1 MRKNVLK
8 ILVILFGISSC
19 INENDSKED
28 IEKQRTCED
37 YQKKVDSLNLI
48 VSDIKSNS
56 HFNSQYRYLI
66 KEIDTKELVAGD
78 EFSSNGIYCVEIAYG
93 MGLVDYIYIWYD
105 IDDVP
110 IIVSCVKTSVGMGNQ
125 LEYEILDRNENRIEY
140 FFKEDVKN
148 ELQFGLKMERKL
160 ELAKEKAI
168 KLAKSS
174 IQ

>member
-1 MRKNVLK
+1 M
-8 ILVILFGISSC
+8 LVILFGISSC
-19 INENDSKED
+19 INENEVKDHT
-28 IEKQRTCED
+28 EKQGTCED

-78 EFSSNGIYCVEIAYG
+78 EFSSSGIYCVGVAYG

-125 LEYEILDRNENRIEY
+125 LEYEILDRNEKRIEY

-148 ELQFGLKMERKL
+148 EPQFELKMERKL

-174 IQ
+174 QM

>member
-1 MRKNVLK
+1 MRKNALK
-8 ILVILFGISSC
+8 IFLILFFITSC
-19 INENDSKED
+19 INENDAKDYTE
-28 IEKQRTCED
+28 EQLTCDD

-48 VSDIKSNS
+48 VSDLKSNC
-56 HFNSQYRYLI
+56 HFSNQYRYLI
-66 KEIDTKELVAGD
+66 RDIDTKELVAGD
-78 EFSSNGIYCVEIAYG
+78 EFSSSGIYCVGLAYG

-110 IIVSCVKTSVGMGNQ
+110 IIVACVKSSLGMGNQ

-148 ELQFGLKMERKL
+148 EPQFELKMERKL
-160 ELAKEKAI
+160 VLAKEKAI